1 LSLGKGIRL
10 ARVRKDLTVTALA
23 EQVGVSPSMISKI
36 EHDVTNPS
44 LDLLRKIAMEL
55 HIAVGDLVAP
65 DEASADPSSADGR
78 CPGYVGLVRADER
91 KLLRL
96 PGSGILYQV
105 LTPDLQ
111 GAAEFVW
118 VELEPGDQGH
128 QPIQHQQGEE
138 VVLVLEGTLHVYLE
152 EDVYV
157 LNAEDCITFDA
168 TLRHYYANESDR
180 KVTWVYIAVPPTL

>member
-10 ARVRKDLTVTALA
+10 ARIRQDLTVTALA
-23 EQVGVSPSMISKI
+23 ERVGVSPSMISKI

-44 LDLLRKIAMEL
+44 LDLLRKISMEL

-65 DEASADPSSADGR
+65 DVEGAAPAPANGR
-78 CPGYVGLVRADER
+78 RSGYVGVVRADER

-96 PGSGILYQV
+96 ASSGILYQV

-128 QPIQHQQGEE
+128 ESIRHQEGEE
-138 VVLVLEGTLHVYLE
+138 IVLVLEGTLHVSLAE
-152 EDVYV
+152 ETVV
-157 LNAEDCITFDA
+157 LQAGDCLTFDA
-168 TLRHYYANESDR
+168 TLQHCYANESDE